1 MLKKGTRI
9 KITDKHLKS
18 NGKLGTFVGLNSQ
31 GYYKIYLDEPV
42 GKNVYL
48 VTLRDMESF
57 EIAWEEMKPSM
68 AREECFEWVKER
80 ISNLTYQL
88 DAVNRT
94 VEQIIMNN

>member
-1 MLKKGTRI
+1 MLKKGTRV
-9 KITDKHLKS
+9 KIVDKHLKS
-18 NGKLGTFVGLNSQ
+18 SGRLGTFVGLNSQ

-57 EIAWEEMKPSM
+57 EIAWEEMESSM

-88 DAVNRT
+88 DAVAKVAKKWGN
-94 VEQIIMNN
+94 E

>member
-1 MLKKGTRI
+1 MLKKGTRVR
-9 KITDKHLKS
+9 ITDKHLKS

-31 GYYKIYLDEPV
+31 DYYKIYLDEPV

-48 VTLRDMESF
+48 ITLRDMESF
-57 EIAWEEMKPSM
+57 EIAWEEMEPSM

-88 DAVNRT
+88 DAVAK
-94 VEQIIMNN
+94 VAKKWGSE

>member
-1 MLKKGTRI
+1 MLKKGTRV

-18 NGKLGTFVGLNSQ
+18 NGRLGTFVGLNSQ

-57 EIAWEEMKPSM
+57 EIAWEEMESSM

-80 ISNLTYQL
+80 LSNLTYQL
-88 DAVNRT
+88 DAVAKVAKKWGN
-94 VEQIIMNN
+94 E